1 MTTID
6 LRRVTAMIFETD
18 GVLTDTARV
27 HAAVWKWV
35 LDAFLRRHAERT
47 GTSWRPFEIPGDYL
61 RHVDGKPRIDG
72 ARDFLASRGI
82 VLHEEEDRELLT
94 GMAALKDGLFRAEI
108 RQYGVAPFPA
118 AVSLLHDLHNHGARI
133 GAVSPSRN
141 CAEILHRA
149 GLSGLLDARVDG
161 VDAADAGLAPMPDP
175 AMPAEA
181 ARRLG
186 ARPDETAVVAC
197 TAPALQAAA
206 NGHFGL
212 VIALRPPAPAGEDR
226 AYAVDDLTSIRV
238 AGRVPLFAHT
248 RTRDLGVMP

>member
-1 MTTID
+1 MTVID
-6 LRRVTAMIFETD
+6 LHRVTAVIFETD

-27 HAAVWKWV
+27 HSSVWKWV
-35 LDAFLRRHAERT
+35 LDAFMRRRAEQS

-61 RHVDGKPRIDG
+61 RHIDGKPRIDG

-82 VLHEEEDRELLT
+82 LLDEEMDRDILPDMT
-94 GMAALKDGLFRAEI
+94 RLKDSLFLAEI

-118 AVSLLHDLHNHGARI
+118 AMALLHDLRNHGALI

-161 VDAADAGLAPMPDP
+161 VVAADAGLAPMPDP
-175 AMPAEA
+175 AMLLEA
-181 ARRLG
+181 ARRLD
-186 ARPDETAVVAC
+186 ARPAETAVIAC
-197 TAPALQAAA
+197 TAPALRAAA

-212 VIALRPPAPAGEDR
+212 VITLRPPSPAGEER
-226 AYAVDDLTSIRV
+226 AQTVNDLTSVRV
-238 AGRVPLFAHT
+238 DGRVPLFAHT
-248 RTRDLGVMP
+248 ARR